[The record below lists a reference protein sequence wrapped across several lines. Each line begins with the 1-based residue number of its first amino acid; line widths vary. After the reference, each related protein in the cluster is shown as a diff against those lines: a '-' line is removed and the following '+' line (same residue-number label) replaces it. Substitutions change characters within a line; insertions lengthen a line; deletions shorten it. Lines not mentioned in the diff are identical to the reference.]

1 MYRKQF
7 LIEMTDLGLKEI
19 ICQLYF
25 TITMFAYKA
34 DFQEK
39 RQTLD
44 LNNYIYWIL
53 SSKCSVKVSNPPI
66 RCNKIEITL
75 SLGKPTASIKFHL
88 HFNFVT
94 IETD

>member
-7 LIEMTDLGLKEI
+7 LIEETDSGLKEI
-19 ICQLYF
+19 ICRLYF

-39 RQTLD
+39 RQTLSQ
-44 LNNYIYWIL
+44 NNYVYWIL
-53 SSKCSVKVSNPPI
+53 SSKCSVQVSHPPI
-66 RCNKIEITL
+66 RCNQIEITL
-75 SLGKPTASIKFHL
+75 SLGDPTPSIKFHL
-88 HFNFVT
+88 HLHFVT